1 METRNKRRQQEQE
14 SAVTAAPVQ
23 TRAQKAAR
31 IAGQAQSPSTTVP
44 VDKKRK
50 QSEQAEPSKRNLSKR
65 SRAPESQAPEKVSK
79 EPSSSHQ
86 KASPRLR
93 KDQEPPKPPV
103 SVAKEVAEEMDRQRR
118 DARKELEEAARME
131 QVLGLTHGK

>member
-1 METRNKRRQQEQE
+1 METRNKRRQQELE

-31 IAGQAQSPSTTVP
+31 TAGQAQSSATAVP

-50 QSEQAEPSKRNLSKR
+50 QPEQAEPSKRNLGKR
-65 SRAPESQAPEKVSK
+65 SRAPDSQAPEKESK

-93 KDQEPPKPPV
+93 KDQEPPKPWV
-103 SVAKEVAEEMDRQRR
+103 SAAKAEVEEMDRQRR

-131 QVLGLTHGK
+131 QVLGLIHGK